1 MSAGRAR
8 LLIAAQ
14 ALALL
19 AACGRAQSGGPVR
32 TPEAARDVAQHA
44 LQSAHLDE
52 QVTDVEPQDGAWIVT
67 TRRRETSAA
76 GHLLTIDA
84 ATGRVRFE
92 RYRTLQLGP

>member
-52 QVTDVEPQDGAWIVT
+52 QVTAFVEAVVRPYRGL
-67 TRRRETSAA
+67 AA
-76 GHLLTIDA
+76 
-84 ATGRVRFE
+84 
-92 RYRTLQLGP
+92 